1 MCLHIPLRLMGPDAQ
16 GADCEHG
23 APRRPRGGMAKA
35 AKAFAKESGQSS
47 SELNKSSDDI
57 VEVYRS
63 FCNSRCASASSA
75 AGPKLRPA

>member
-1 MCLHIPLRLMGPDAQ
+1 M
-16 GADCEHG
+16 ADVKPEMLLPMVYQFMER
-23 APRRPRGGMAKA
+23 AGMAKA

-63 FCNSRCASASSA
+63 FCNSRCAPASSA